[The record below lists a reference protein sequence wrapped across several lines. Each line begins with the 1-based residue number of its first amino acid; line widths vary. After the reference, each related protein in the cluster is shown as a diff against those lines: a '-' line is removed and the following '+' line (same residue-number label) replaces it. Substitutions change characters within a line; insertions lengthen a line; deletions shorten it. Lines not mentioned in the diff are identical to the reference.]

1 MYLSKDFLFQNV
13 GFKKEEDEEAQVEE
27 IVGQNVSSLQSKKNQ
42 IGEDQGAAFQGK
54 IGCESGRSK
63 KV

>member
-1 MYLSKDFLFQNV
+1 MYFSKDFLFQNV

-27 IVGQNVSSLQSKKNQ
+27 IVGQDVSSLQSKKNQ

-54 IGCESGRSK
+54 IGC
-63 KV
+63 